1 MVKVMCLRRGV
12 EPSPGIFVLLH
23 QSGQL
28 IGQGVCVIP
37 EWSVRSLLAVRAQDL
52 LHRLVGGGESGRVGL
67 QL

>member
-1 MVKVMCLRRGV
+1 MKVMCWRRGV
-12 EPSPGIFVLLH
+12 EPSPGIFVLAR

-52 LHRLVGGGESGRVGL
+52 LYRLVGGGASGQVGL
-67 QL
+67 QV